1 MSFQDILDAET
12 VHTSRYQAAQG
23 LSRALVE
30 EISRTKN
37 EPVWMREKRLKA
49 FAFFCEARIPTW
61 GPSLADL
68 HLDKIHYFVRPNAQE
83 QVTWEKVPEE
93 IRDTFEKLGIPEAER
108 AGLGGV
114 GAQYDSEM
122 IYHRLR
128 EDLSAQG
135 VIFENMDVAVQ
146 KYPALVEKYFM
157 TQCVP
162 IHDHPFAMLHAAV
175 WSGGTFIYVPEG
187 VRVEIPL
194 SAYFRMN
201 TAQGGQFEHTLIIA
215 AKGSEVHYIE
225 GCSAPKYDSAALH
238 AGCVEIFVEEGAKV
252 QYSSIENWSKNT
264 YNLNTKRALV
274 DAAGEIVW
282 LNGNM
287 GSAVTMLYPMSILRG
302 DRSKSRYEGF
312 SFAGPGQVQDTGH
325 KVALVG
331 KETSAVVHAKSIA
344 IGGGVSTYRGLVKMT
359 KSAHGASA
367 HVTCDGLM
375 LDAQS
380 RTNAIP
386 VITSEQP
393 EGEIMHEARVG
404 KVDDRALA
412 YLAARGMKAD
422 DALHTLVSGFV
433 DPLVKKLP
441 LEYAVEL
448 MKLVELEVRRASAKS
463 V

>member
-1 MSFQDILDAET
+1 MSLRQTLDA
-12 VHTSRYQAAQG
+12 HTAHTPLYLAPSG
-23 LSRALVE
+23 LTRALVE
-30 EISRTKN
+30 EISRVKD
-37 EPVWMREKRLKA
+37 EPDWMREKRLRA
-49 FAFFCEARIPTW
+49 FLLFQEARVPAW
-61 GPSLADL
+61 GPSLAGLDL
-68 HLDKIHYFVRPNAQE
+68 EKIHYFVRPDAQE
-83 QVTWEKVPEE
+83 ELTWDKVPAE

-122 IYHRLR
+122 VYHRLR
-128 EDLSAQG
+128 EDLAAQG

-146 KYPALVEKYFM
+146 KYPDLVQRYFM

-162 IHDHPFAMLHAAV
+162 AHDHPFAMLHAAV
-175 WSGGTFIYVPEG
+175 WSGGTFIYVPAG
-187 VRVEIPL
+187 VQVEIPL

-201 TAQGGQFEHTLIIA
+201 AARGGQFEHTLIVA
-215 AKGSEVHYIE
+215 EEGSEVHYIE
-225 GCSAPKYDSAALH
+225 GCSAPRYDSAALH
-238 AGCVEIFVEEGAKV
+238 AGCVEIFVGRGAKV

-274 DAAGEIVW
+274 DDAGEIVW

-302 DRSKSRYEGF
+302 ERAKSRYEGF

-344 IGGGVSTYRGLVKMT
+344 LGGGVSTYRGLVKI
-359 KSAHGASA
+359 AGAAVSSTA

-375 LDAQS
+375 LDAASQ
-380 RTNAIP
+380 THAIP
-386 VITSEQP
+386 VVTSECACA
-393 EGEIMHEARVG
+393 EVMHEARVG
-404 KVDDRALA
+404 RVDDRALV
-412 YLAARGMKAD
+412 YLAARGMGGD
-422 DALHTLVSGFV
+422 DALHALVSGFV
-433 DPLVKKLP
+433 DPLVRQLP

-448 MKLVELEVRRASAKS
+448 MKLVELEVQKVTQAR

>member
-1 MSFQDILDAET
+1 MSFQDVLDAQT
-12 VHTSRYQAAQG
+12 LHMPRYQAPRG
-23 LSRALVE
+23 LTYALIE
-30 EISRTKN
+30 EISETKG
-37 EPVWMREKRLKA
+37 EPRWMREKRLRA
-49 FAFFCEARIPTW
+49 FSLFQGAKIPVW
-61 GPSLADL
+61 GPSLAGLDL
-68 HLDKIHYFVRPNAQE
+68 EAIHYFVRPDARE
-83 QVTWEKVPEE
+83 ELTWEKVPAE

-128 EDLSAQG
+128 EDLAAQG

-146 KYPALVEKYFM
+146 KYPELVEKYFM

-175 WSGGTFIYVPEG
+175 WSGGTFIYVPAG
-187 VRVEIPL
+187 VKVEIPL

-201 TAQGGQFEHTLIIA
+201 ASQGGQFEHTLIVA
-215 AKGSEVHYIE
+215 AEGSEVHYIE
-225 GCSAPKYDSAALH
+225 GCSAPKYDNAALH
-238 AGCVEIFVEEGAKV
+238 AGCVEIFVEKNAKV

-274 DAAGEIVW
+274 DEGGEIVW

-302 DRSKSRYEGF
+302 AKSKSRYEGF

-331 KETSAVVHAKSIA
+331 EGTSAVVHAKSIS
-344 IGGGVSTYRGLVKMT
+344 IGGGISTYRGLVKVT
-359 KSAHGASA
+359 KAAKGAMA

-380 RTNAIP
+380 QTHAIP
-386 VITSEQP
+386 VVTSEQLNA
-393 EGEIMHEARVG
+393 EVMHEARVG
-404 KVDDRALA
+404 KVDERALS

-422 DALHTLVSGFV
+422 DALHAMVSGFV
-433 DPLVKKLP
+433 DPLVKQLP

-448 MKLVELEVRRASAKS
+448 MKLVEIDMQKVSALR

>member
-1 MSFQDILDAET
+1 MSFQDVLDAKT
-12 VHTSRYQAAQG
+12 AHAPRYSAPQG
-23 LSRALVE
+23 LTRELVE
-30 EISRTKN
+30 EISFTKN
-37 EPVWMREKRLKA
+37 EPDWMCEKRLQA
-49 FAFFCEARIPTW
+49 FALFSQTNIPTW
-61 GPSLADL
+61 GPSLAGLDL
-68 HLDKIHYFVRPNAQE
+68 EKIHYFVRPDARE
-83 QVTWEKVPEE
+83 ELTWEKVPEE
-93 IRDTFEKLGIPEAER
+93 IRDTFEQLGIPEAER

-128 EDLSAQG
+128 DDLAAQG

-146 KYPALVEKYFM
+146 KYPALVQKYFM

-162 IHDHPFAMLHAAV
+162 IHDHPFTMLHAAV
-175 WSGGTFIYVPEG
+175 WSGGTFIYVPES
-187 VRVEIPL
+187 VKVEIPL

-201 TAQGGQFEHTLIIA
+201 AAQGGQFEHTLIVA
-215 AKGSEVHYIE
+215 SKGSEIHYIE
-225 GCSAPKYDSAALH
+225 GCSAPKYDAAALH

-274 DAAGEIVW
+274 DVDGEIVW

-287 GSAVTMLYPMSILRG
+287 GSSVTMLYPMSILRG
-302 DRSKSRYEGF
+302 VRSKSRYEGF
-312 SFAGPGQVQDTGH
+312 SFAGYGQVQDTGH

-331 KETSAVVHAKSIA
+331 AETSAVVHAKSISIA
-344 IGGGVSTYRGLVKMT
+344 GGVSTYRGLVKVT
-359 KSAHGASA
+359 KSAKNASA

-375 LDAQS
+375 LDSDS

-386 VITSEQP
+386 VIANEQP
-393 EGEIMHEARVG
+393 SAGVMHEAKVG
-404 KVDDRALA
+404 KVDDKALA
-412 YLAARGMKAD
+412 YLAARGMRSD
-422 DALHTLVSGFV
+422 DALHAMVSGFI
-433 DPLVKKLP
+433 DPLVKQLP

-448 MKLVELEVRRASAKS
+448 MKLVELEVRRASTKN

>member
-1 MSFQDILDAET
+1 MSLQEALDAQT
-12 VHTSRYQAAQG
+12 THNPRYLAPQG
-23 LSRALVE
+23 LTRALVE
-30 EISRTKN
+30 EISRSKE
-37 EPVWMREKRLKA
+37 EPAWMREKRLRGFLLFK
-49 FAFFCEARIPTW
+49 EASIPEW
-61 GPSLADL
+61 GPSLAGLDL
-68 HLDKIHYFVRPNAQE
+68 DAIHYFVRPDAQE
-83 QVTWEKVPEE
+83 ELTWERVPEE

-122 IYHRLR
+122 VYHRLR
-128 EDLSAQG
+128 EDLAAQG
-135 VIFENMDVAVQ
+135 VVFENMDVAVQ
-146 KYPALVEKYFM
+146 KYPELVQKYFM

-162 IHDHPFAMLHAAV
+162 VYDHPFAMLHAAV

-187 VRVEIPL
+187 VKVEIPL

-201 TAQGGQFEHTLIIA
+201 AARGGQFEHTLIIA
-215 AKGSEVHYIE
+215 ASGSEVHYIE

-238 AGCVEIFVEEGAKV
+238 AGCVEIFVEQGAKV

-264 YNLNTKRALV
+264 YNLNTKRAVV
-274 DAAGEIVW
+274 DAGGEIVW

-302 DRSKSRYEGF
+302 KASKSRYEGF

-331 KETSAVVHAKSIA
+331 SDTSAMVHAKSIA
-344 IGGGVSTYRGLVKMT
+344 IGGGVSTYRGLVKVT
-359 KSAHGASA
+359 RAAERATA

-375 LDAQS
+375 LDTAS
-380 RTNAIP
+380 RTHAIP
-386 VITSEQP
+386 VVTSEQASA
-393 EGEIMHEARVG
+393 EVMHEARVG
-404 KVDDRALA
+404 KVDDRALM
-412 YLAARGMKAD
+412 YLAARGMNDD
-422 DALHTLVSGFV
+422 DALHAMVSGFI
-433 DPLVKKLP
+433 DPLVRQLP

-448 MKLVELEVRRASAKS
+448 MKLVELEMQKVSATR